1 MTYIRSQV
9 NMHKVMWFLVNWHD
23 AEKHPVLNMHNG
35 LTNGKVYV
43 NSDKQIHMNLDT
55 IVSFVIQSGQ
65 VLDGGTISV
74 SRHVNWK

>member
-1 MTYIRSQV
+1 
-9 NMHKVMWFLVNWHD
+9 
-23 AEKHPVLNMHNG
+23 MHNG

-65 VLDGGTISV
+65 VLEGGTISV
-74 SRHVNWK
+74 SRHVN